1 MRLTKLI
8 QLLQEAE
15 ESTGGDVEV
24 CLMIQPTY
32 PLANHIAG
40 VALGEEFASGDRE
53 YPNDAVF
60 ILEGEQIG
68 YGERDAWDAKL

>member
-1 MRLTKLI
+1 
-8 QLLQEAE
+8 
-15 ESTGGDVEV
+15 
-24 CLMIQPTY
+24 MIQPTY